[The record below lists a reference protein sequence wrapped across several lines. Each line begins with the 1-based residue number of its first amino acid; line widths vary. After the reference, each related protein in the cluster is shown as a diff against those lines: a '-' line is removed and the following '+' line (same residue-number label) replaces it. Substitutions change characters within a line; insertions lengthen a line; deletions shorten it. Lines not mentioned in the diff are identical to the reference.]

1 MNFKYNIRDVETT
14 CSLHISMN
22 DVYRTP
28 LQTIFKCIIDD
39 QQMNLKTAS
48 CSCALGIAYFKII
61 NVAILFSHL
70 AEYM

>member
-28 LQTIFKCIIDD
+28 LQTIIDD